1 MTRGKHWSP
10 QEENEL
16 RTLIENNVPLTEI
29 AAKFRKTPDAIL
41 IKCRR
46 MGMKIQADGTID
58 TSTPLPEELP
68 SVEEVLKMLADAL
81 KTGSQPG
88 LPKAEIQRIQ
98 AVATIAKTYK
108 ELLADYINYRGIE
121 AKLKEMEELN
131 AKLLKEERGAGTPPP
146 PDPAPVAQPPTQ

>member
-1 MTRGKHWSP
+1 MTRGKRWTV

-16 RTLIENNVPLTEI
+16 KTLIENNVPLLEI

-41 IKCRR
+41 IKCQR
-46 MGMKIQADGTID
+46 MGIKLHADGTID
-58 TSTPLPEELP
+58 TSTPLPQELP

-81 KTGSQPG
+81 KTASQPG

-98 AVATIAKTYK
+98 AVAAISKTYK

-131 AKLLKEERGAGTPPP
+131 AKLLKEGGAGTPPP
-146 PDPAPVAQPPTQ
+146 PNPTQMAQPPTQ